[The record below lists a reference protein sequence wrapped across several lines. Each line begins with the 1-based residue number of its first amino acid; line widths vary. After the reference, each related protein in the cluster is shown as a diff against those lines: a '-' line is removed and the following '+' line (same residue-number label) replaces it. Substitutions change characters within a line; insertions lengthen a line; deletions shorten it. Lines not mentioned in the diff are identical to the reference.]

1 MDQAFLG
8 GCLCLVDRK
17 GGEAVKPSR
26 TWAIAKKEFFH
37 IYRDPRSLALVILM
51 PALLMLLFGYA
62 VTLDVKKVSMAVLD
76 RDRSQES
83 LNFIQRF
90 SASPYFNLRFSVRD
104 GKEME
109 RLIDQGEVKM
119 GLILPWDFSKT
130 IKAEKVVPIQ
140 VLIDGADANTAN
152 IILGYA
158 QAIARQY
165 TQEKTILK
173 VSRMGVTN
181 LNLPIDVRPRVW
193 FNEDLESKNYFIPGL
208 VAVIM
213 SIAGVLLTGQVIVRE
228 WERGTM
234 ELLISTPVRKGELM
248 MGKLIPYFFLGLLD
262 LSLAVLMGKWV
273 FEVPLRGS
281 IALLFAL
288 SCIYILVAL
297 ALGLTISTFARTQLL
312 ANQMAMLAGF
322 LPTFLLSGFTFVIPN
337 MPNWL
342 QVITYGIAPRYYVT
356 ILKDIFLKGVGFS
369 FLWRETLVLI
379 AMATAGLWVATRGF
393 KKELR

>member
-1 MDQAFLG
+1 VNF
-8 GCLCLVDRK
+8 
-17 GGEAVKPSR
+17 PR

-62 VTLDVKKVSMAVLD
+62 VTLDVKKVSMACLD
-76 RDRSQES
+76 RDRTQES

-90 SASPYFNLRFSVRD
+90 SASPYFHLRFWVRD
-104 GKEME
+104 EKELK
-109 RLIDQGEVKM
+109 RLINEGEVKI
-119 GLILPWDFSKT
+119 GLILPWDFSKK
-130 IKAEKVVPIQ
+130 IKAEGIVPIQ

-152 IILGYA
+152 LILSYA

-173 VSRMGVTN
+173 ISRMGIEN
-181 LNLPIDVRPRVW
+181 LNFPIDGRPRVW
-193 FNEDLESKNYFIPGL
+193 FNEDLESKNYFVPGL

-213 SIAGVLLTGQVIVRE
+213 SIIGVLLTGQVIVRE
-228 WERGTM
+228 WEKGTM

-248 MGKLIPYFFLGLLD
+248 MGKLFSYFFLGLLD

-273 FEVPLRGS
+273 FQVPFRGS
-281 IALLFAL
+281 IALLFVL
-288 SCIYILVAL
+288 SCIYIFVAL
-297 ALGLTISTFARTQLL
+297 AMGLTISAVAKTQLL
-312 ANQMAMLAGF
+312 ANQMAMIIGF
-322 LPTFLLSGFTFVIPN
+322 LPTFLLSGFTFAIAN
-337 MPNWL
+337 MPTWL
-342 QVITYGIAPRYYVT
+342 QTITYAIAPRYYVT

-379 AMATAGLWVATRGF
+379 AMAVAGFWVATRSF